1 MTLHELSSVSPVA
14 AAHPRAS
21 SFLDPFW
28 DDGPRAQ
35 VEREVL
41 GLFQRQ
47 LAVASRARAFAG
59 RIPAELLRAR
69 GPLTRAELEALPL
82 LTKQELRAYL
92 PDQLLTDPAETF
104 HMVRETGGTTGRPVG
119 VFWTRADWTA
129 FIEALQR
136 FATPLGQLVRGFR
149 AWNGYNQAHVSGPCF
164 DDLIRAYGGTPV
176 PRHFGASDREAIA
189 EIERMRA
196 EVLVITP
203 QSGSGKGGALEDL
216 LAAEPGFLARLRIR
230 ALIVSS
236 TLLRP
241 DLLEEIREQG
251 VATVINYYGST
262 EAPPAAASCEASPTT
277 FHLTQ
282 GHVLVEVVGTDGKQ
296 VRSGE
301 RGAVVVSRIGAS
313 DAAGIRPSSA
323 TQLLRFVV
331 GDTALYIDE
340 PCPCGRTSARIAEIA
355 RVADVEDKL
364 RGGCERWE

>member
-1 MTLHELSSVSPVA
+1 MTLHDLSSVSPVA
-14 AAHPRAS
+14 HHRA

-35 VEREVL
+35 VEREL
-41 GLFQRQ
+41 LALFQRQ
-47 LAVASRARAFAG
+47 LAVATRARAFVG
-59 RIPAELLRAR
+59 RVPAELLRAR
-69 GPLTRAELEALPL
+69 GPLGRDEVEALPL

-92 PDQLLTDPAETF
+92 PDQLLVDPTDTF

-119 VFWTRADWTA
+119 VFWGRSDWTA

-136 FATPLGQLVRGFR
+136 FAGPLGRLGKGFR

-164 DDLIRAYGGTPV
+164 DDLIRAFGGTPV
-176 PRHFGASDREAIA
+176 PRHFGASDREALA

-203 QSGSGKGGALEDL
+203 QSGSGKGGSLEDL
-216 LAAEPGFLARLRIR
+216 LATEPGFLARLRIR
-230 ALIVSS
+230 ALVVSS

-241 DLLEEIREQG
+241 DLLEEVREQG
-251 VATVINYYGST
+251 VTTVINYYGST

-282 GHVLVEVVGTDGKQ
+282 GHVLVEVVHPDGRQ

-313 DAAGIRPSSA
+313 DGVSVRPSSA

-331 GDTALYIDE
+331 GDTALFIDE
-340 PCPCGRTSARIAEIA
+340 PCACGRTSPRIADIA
-355 RVADVEDKL
+355 RVTDVEDKL